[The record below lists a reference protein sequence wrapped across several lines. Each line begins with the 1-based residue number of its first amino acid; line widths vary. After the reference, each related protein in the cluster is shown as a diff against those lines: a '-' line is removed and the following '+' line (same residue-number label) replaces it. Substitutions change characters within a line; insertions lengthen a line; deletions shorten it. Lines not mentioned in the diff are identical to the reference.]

1 MCRSIILNAWYHE
14 RVWKGDN
21 AESSCVGVFGAEFHM
36 VCVDQWL
43 TTRRPFCPVCKRDA
57 RTSNPSPVPTEQTPL
72 LGAIFGSSARSSSR
86 RQARTSRAGDGAN
99 SEAGPSMVHEEAG
112 IPGARLG
119 AGNGIVAVDMPAAAG
134 EVPSTSAS
142 HSVSSR
148 GG

>member
-1 MCRSIILNAWYHE
+1 M
-14 RVWKGDN
+14 GDH
-21 AESSCVGVFGAEFHM
+21 AESPCVGLFGAEFHM

-72 LGAIFGSSARSSSR
+72 LGAIFGSAARSSSS
-86 RQARTSRAGDGAN
+86 RQARTARDGGGAN
-99 SEAGPSMVHEEAG
+99 SEAGPSMVHEEEAG
-112 IPGARLG
+112 IPGGRLG
-119 AGNGIVAVDMPAAAG
+119 GGNGIVAVDMPAAAG

-142 HSVSSR
+142 RSVSSR